1 MLYTL
6 IGKKIGMTQVYDE
19 GHNLIPVTVIQAGP
33 CPVVQ
38 VKTVE
43 NDGYTAIQI
52 AYGTRKEKNLSKAL
66 RGHLA
71 KGGQQ
76 SAESLCEVRGEGSYK
91 VGDTLTVTGFGDFK
105 MVDVIG
111 MTKGR
116 GFQGNVKRWGQQGQ
130 PASHGHMMH
139 RRPGSIGMRQTPGHV
154 VKGKHMPGDMFVAQR
169 TCQNLDVVKIIAD
182 KNLILV
188 KGSVPGANG
197 GEVLVRS
204 AKKPALKLAQ
214 KSA

>member
-6 IGKKIGMTQVYDE
+6 IGKKIGMTQIYDAAA
-19 GHNLIPVTVIQAGP
+19 NLIPVTVIEAGP
-33 CPVVQ
+33 CPIVQ
-38 VKTVE
+38 VKTVKT
-43 NDGYTAIQI
+43 DGYDAIQL
-52 AYGTRKEKNLSKAL
+52 AFGTRKAKNLSKAL
-66 RGHLA
+66 KGHLA
-71 KGGQQ
+71 KGQLET
-76 SAESLCEVRGEGSYK
+76 AECLHEVRTDTEFK
-91 VGDTLTVTGFGDFK
+91 VGDTLTVKGFEGHP

-116 GFQGNVKRWGQQGQ
+116 GFQGVLKRWHQQGQ

-154 VKGKHMPGDMFVAQR
+154 FKGKHMPGDMFVAQR
-169 TCQNLDVVKIIAD
+169 TCQNLDVVKIIPE

-188 KGSVPGANG
+188 RGSVPGANG
-197 GEVLVRS
+197 GQVLVRS
-204 AKKPALKLAQ
+204 AKKKQALVK

>member
-19 GHNLIPVTVIQAGP
+19 KRNLVPVTVIEVGP

-38 VKTVE
+38 VKTE
-43 NDGYTAIQI
+43 DKDGYSAIQI
-52 AYGTRKEKNLSKAL
+52 SFGSAKDKNMSKAL
-66 RGHLA
+66 KGHLA
-71 KGGQQ
+71 KASVD
-76 SAESLCEVRGEGSYK
+76 SAHTLSEVRGEGEYK
-91 VGDTLTVTGFGDFK
+91 VGDTLTVSGFEGVE

-111 MTKGR
+111 VTKGKS
-116 GFQGNVKRWGQQGQ
+116 FQGNMKRWNHAGQ
-130 PASHGHMMH
+130 PATHGHMMH

-154 VKGKHMPGDMFVAQR
+154 FKGKNMPGHMGHTSR
-169 TCQNLDVVKIIAD
+169 TTQNLSVVKILAD
-182 KNLILV
+182 KNILLV
-188 KGSVPGANG
+188 KGSVPGPNG

-204 AKKPALKLAQ
+204 AKKAR

>member
-6 IGKKIGMTQVYDE
+6 IGKKIGMTQVYDAAA
-19 GHNLIPVTVIQAGP
+19 NLVPVTVIEVGP
-33 CPVVQ
+33 CSVVQ
-38 VKTVE
+38 VKTVKT
-43 NDGYTAIQI
+43 DGYDAIQL
-52 AYGTRKEKNLSKAL
+52 AFGTRKAKNLSKAL
-66 RGHLA
+66 KGHLA
-71 KGGQQ
+71 KA
-76 SAESLCEVRGEGSYK
+76 SIETVERLCEIRSEGVYK
-91 VGDTLTVTGFGDFK
+91 VGDTLTVKGFEGHP

-116 GFQGNVKRWGQQGQ
+116 GFQGVLKRWGQQGQ

-154 VKGKHMPGDMFVAQR
+154 FKGKHMPGDMFVAQR
-169 TCQNLDVVKIIAD
+169 TCQNLDVIKIIPE

-188 KGSVPGANG
+188 RGSVPGFNG

-204 AKKPALKLAQ
+204 AKKKQALVK

>member
-6 IGKKIGMTQVYDE
+6 IGKKIGMTQVYDAAA
-19 GHNLIPVTVIQAGP
+19 NLIPVTVIEAGP

-38 VKTVE
+38 VKTVKT
-43 NDGYTAIQI
+43 DGYDAIQL
-52 AYGTRKEKNLSKAL
+52 AFGTRKPKNISKAL
-66 RGHLA
+66 KGHLA
-71 KGGQQ
+71 KGKLET
-76 SAESLCEVRGEGSYK
+76 AKSLCEVRSEGSFK
-91 VGDTLTVTGFGDFK
+91 VGDTLTVKGFEGHP

-111 MTKGR
+111 FTKGR
-116 GFQGNVKRWGQQGQ
+116 GFQGVMKRWNQDGQ
-130 PASHGHMMH
+130 PATHGHMMH

-154 VKGKHMPGDMFVAQR
+154 FKGKHMPGDMFVAQR
-169 TCQNLDVVKIIAD
+169 TCQNLDVIKIIPE

-188 KGSVPGANG
+188 RGSIPGFNG

-204 AKKPALKLAQ
+204 AKKKQALVK